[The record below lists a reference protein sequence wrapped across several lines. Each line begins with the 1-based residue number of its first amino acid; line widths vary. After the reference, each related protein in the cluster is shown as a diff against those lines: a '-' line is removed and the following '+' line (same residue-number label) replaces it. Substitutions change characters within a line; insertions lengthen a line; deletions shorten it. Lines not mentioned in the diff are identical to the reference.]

1 MRDRFFLAL
10 AWAAFFL
17 LCWVSVVRNEAQGE
31 RLPTPALR
39 VSWGAGPLRLDGQVP
54 DEISKARLALEIERL
69 DPENTV
75 VNLLTVGSQDLIG
88 GWLPTVV
95 GVVRAV
101 SGRVGRGTLEFSAA
115 TVTIRGDVPD
125 TAARTA
131 VIAGARAAAGSLL
144 GVGDQ
149 LSVSTQAPKSTAPRT
164 PAEVQA
170 DLRRILAGRTVEF
183 ESASSVVTMA
193 GRGLL
198 DELVPLLKANLNL
211 TVAVD
216 GHTDASGNPDDNL
229 SLSEERAQAV
239 RTYLVGR
246 GLAADRVSAHG
257 YGATRPLADNAT
269 PAGRKQNRRIEFRV
283 ARP

>member
-17 LCWVSVVRNEAQGE
+17 LCWICLVRNEAHGD
-31 RLPTPALR
+31 RLPVPALR
-39 VSWGAGPLRLDGQVP
+39 VAWGDGPLRLDGQVP
-54 DEISKARLALEIERL
+54 DEVTKARLALEIERL

-75 VNLLTVGSQDLIG
+75 VNLITVGSQDLTA

-101 SGRVGRGTLEFSAA
+101 SGRVGRGQLEFSAA

-125 TAARTA
+125 AAARTT
-131 VIAGARAAAGSLL
+131 VLGGARAAAGRLL

-149 LSVSTQAPKSTAPRT
+149 LTVVAQAPKSTVERT

-170 DLRRILAGRTVEF
+170 DLRRVLAGRTVEF
-183 ESASSVVTMA
+183 ESASSVLTMA

-198 DELVPLLKANLNL
+198 DELVPILKANPNL
-211 TVAVD
+211 AVAVD
-216 GHTDASGNPDDNL
+216 GHTDSSGVADDNL
-229 SLSEERAQAV
+229 TLSEARAESV
-239 RTYLVGR
+239 RTYLVAR
-246 GLAADRVSAHG
+246 GLAADRVTAQG
-257 YGATRPLADNAT
+257 FGATRPLVDNST

-283 ARP
+283 SRP